1 MVSGFKNEIGVLP
14 MLRNFI
20 FWALGFFLFYSY
32 LFSQKA
38 TNQEALKL
46 ADYVRF
52 LASDELEGRY
62 PGTSGNYK
70 ASSFIENKFNE
81 FGLQTISGTYRQ
93 TFPFPVAFKISE
105 KTSMVWEKLIERPGL
120 PKEMWKVIPKKW
132 DVGVEFQ
139 PLSISENGT
148 VTADVAFVGYG
159 ITAKDIGYDD
169 YEGIDVAGKI
179 VIILSDSA
187 IGQPKDERFI
197 PYSKLDYKV
206 MNAREHGAVGVIF
219 VKVQSDSANVFYP
232 LKVSTFARSSGIIAV
247 QAKRTEIAK
256 FFPKEANL
264 YPTEM
269 EMQKTKKPKS
279 FLIPDTKV
287 TITVDM
293 SKETVE
299 VPNIFGIIPGTDP
312 ELSKQYIVIGAHF
325 DHLGWG
331 TENSLYRGKVPQ
343 IHNGA
348 DDNAS
353 GVAAILHLAELLS
366 RSPLKRSVIVVAFNA
381 EEEGL
386 LGSSHFVKNSPVP
399 LESIVLMLNFDMV
412 GRMKDNKLNVFG
424 TGSSTTFDR
433 VVDSIAVL
441 DTLLL
446 TKGSE
451 GYGPSDH
458 SSFYSH
464 KIPVLFLFT
473 GAHSD
478 YHLPSDDADK
488 INCDGIIKVANFA
501 MKILERYGNSYEKP
515 DYIVVPV
522 EKSSISDKAP
532 GYSKVWFG
540 IVPNFEDNP
549 LGLRI
554 SGVSAGS
561 PAEKAG
567 LQTDDII
574 TKFGGKTVK
583 NLQDLT
589 YILREFKP
597 NDVVD
602 VVVIRSGKELTFKV
616 KLVAR

>member
-1 MVSGFKNEIGVLP
+1 MKRYYIL
-14 MLRNFI
+14 L
-20 FWALGFFLFYSY
+20 ALTLFLTHYY
-32 LFSQKA
+32 LYPQKA
-38 TNQEALKL
+38 SSTEAIKL
-46 ADYVRF
+46 SEYIRF

-62 PGTSGNYK
+62 PGTPGNYK
-70 ASSFIENKFNE
+70 AASFIETKFTE

-93 TFPFPVAFKISE
+93 TFSFPTAYNVSE
-105 KTSMVWEKLIERPGL
+105 KTSVVWEKLIERPGL
-120 PKEMWKVIPKKW
+120 PKDMWKAIPKKW

-148 VTADVAFVGYG
+148 VTAEVAFVGYG

-169 YEGIDVAGKI
+169 YEGIDVTGK
-179 VIILSDSA
+179 VVVILSDSA

-197 PYSKLDYKV
+197 PYSKLDYKA

-232 LKVSTFARSSGIIAV
+232 LKVSAFAKSSGIIVV

-269 EMQKTKKPKS
+269 EIQKIKKPKS
-279 FLIPDTKV
+279 FIIPDTKV
-287 TITVDM
+287 TISVDM
-293 SKETVE
+293 TKETAE
-299 VPNIFGIIPGTDP
+299 VPNVFGIIPGSDP
-312 ELSKQYIVIGAHF
+312 ELSIQYIVIGAHF

-353 GVAAILHLAELLS
+353 GVAAILHLAELLT
-366 RSPLKRSVIVVAFNA
+366 RSPLKRSVIIVAFNA

-386 LGSSHFVKNSPVP
+386 LGSSHFIKNSPVP
-399 LESIVLMLNFDMV
+399 LDNIVLMLNFDMV
-412 GRMKDNKLNVFG
+412 GRMKENKLNVFG
-424 TGSSTTFDR
+424 TGSSTTFDK
-433 VVDSIAVL
+433 VVDSVATI
-441 DTLLL
+441 DTLIL

-458 SSFYSH
+458 SSFYSV

-478 YHLPSDDADK
+478 YHMPSDDAEK
-488 INCDGIIKVANFA
+488 INCDGIVKVTNFA
-501 MKILERYGNSYEKP
+501 LRILERYGNSYEKP
-515 DYIVVPV
+515 DYVVVPIA
-522 EKSSISDKAP
+522 KNAMTDKAP

-602 VVVIRSGKELTFKV
+602 VVVVRSGKKLVFKV